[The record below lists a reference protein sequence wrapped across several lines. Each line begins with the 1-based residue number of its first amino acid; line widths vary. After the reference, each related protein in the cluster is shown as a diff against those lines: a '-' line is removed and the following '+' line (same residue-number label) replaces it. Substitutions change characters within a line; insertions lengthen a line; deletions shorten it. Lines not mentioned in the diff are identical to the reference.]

1 LARIL
6 GSFQRSAAAAVPV
19 MRLAM
24 TGTAQGF
31 ILQKAISPTFDAAG
45 YIRTAQEWADT
56 IRP

>member
-1 LARIL
+1 
-6 GSFQRSAAAAVPV
+6 

>member
-1 LARIL
+1 MAR
-6 GSFQRSAAAAVPV
+6 
-19 MRLAM
+19 AM
-24 TGTAQGF
+24 FNRCQGF